1 MPRDLFGDIVHPAAR
16 VGSRSWYTLPLSF
29 VMHTLALGAL
39 VIVPLMATGV
49 LPAPHHVLPEF
60 LQVVPDVPPE
70 PPPVRTAAPTAPRT
84 VLTAN
89 PDAAPLDAPAGVRDE
104 PGIVEPEPGH
114 AGVPGGL
121 PEGIAGSILNGLPDA
136 PPPPA
141 VDAPVAPIRVSQM
154 RAPAKVHHVSP
165 VYPAIAQQARV
176 QGTVI
181 LEAIIDP
188 SGTVKDAR
196 VLRSIALLDQAALEA
211 VRQWVFTPTLLNGV
225 PVPVVMTVTVT
236 FTLK

>member
-1 MPRDLFGDIVHPAAR
+1 MPRDLFGDIVHPATR
-16 VGSRSWYTLPLSF
+16 VGSRSWYTLPLSL
-29 VMHTLALGAL
+29 VIHTVALGAL

-60 LQVVPDVPPE
+60 VRVAPDVQPE
-70 PPPVRTAAPTAPRT
+70 PPPVRTAQPATPRS

-89 PDAAPLDAPAGVRDE
+89 PDAAPLDAPTGVRDE
-104 PGIVEPEPGH
+104 PGIVEPDPTD
-114 AGVPGGL
+114 AGVASGPPDGV
-121 PEGIAGSILNGLPDA
+121 AGSILSGLPDLA
-136 PPPPA
+136 PPVAPPA
-141 VDAPVAPIRVSQM
+141 PIAPIRVSQM

-165 VYPAIAQQARV
+165 AYPAIAQQARV
-176 QGTVI
+176 EGTVI
-181 LEAIIDP
+181 LEAVIDA
-188 SGTVKDAR
+188 SGKVTDAR
-196 VLRSIALLDQAALEA
+196 VLRSIALLDQAALDA